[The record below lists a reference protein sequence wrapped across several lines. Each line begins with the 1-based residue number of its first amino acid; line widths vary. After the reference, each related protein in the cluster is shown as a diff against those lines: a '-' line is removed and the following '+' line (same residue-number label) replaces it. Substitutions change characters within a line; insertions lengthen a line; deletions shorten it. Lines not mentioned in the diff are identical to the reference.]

1 VTQFSITCFD
11 REGIRLAFR
20 NFISAEV
27 IPKAIIGI
35 KSVTI
40 INLGLGRTIYRILD
54 GLLGAFP
61 DHIPAEKAAGMP
73 IYECD
78 DVDPVFLSPI
88 KVNSSSISASFTS
101 SGLGASGKLSA
112 CA

>member
-1 VTQFSITCFD
+1 MTQFHVTGFD
-11 REGIRLAFR
+11 RESVGLAPG

-35 KSVTI
+35 KSVTVI
-40 INLGLGRTIYRILD
+40 YLGLGGTVYQVLD
-54 GLLGAFP
+54 GLLDAFP
-61 DHIPAEKAAGMP
+61 DHIPAEKAAGLP
-73 IYECD
+73 IYDRD

-101 SGLGASGKLSA
+101 SCMGVSGKTA
-112 CA
+112 A